1 MNRPIVTLLLIGCL
15 QIITNSGVLA
25 QPPIPV
31 YRWDAGSS
39 KSNETM
45 TDVMIT
51 TGPGNR
57 IAGRFNGKTSEIRA
71 SHSDITTTL
80 QNTEFTISLWAS
92 TEVQGHETAGDLLR
106 ILDAAN
112 AHGVRLGIDTHAGVT
127 NAQSN
132 LRQLQFGIQSNSI
145 TPEFQDH
152 GRPGQ
157 SVYVFSLCVHDGRLY
172 AATCE
177 AGENQKGH
185 VYRFEKDQQ
194 WTDLGSPDEANAISA
209 MAVFEDQLYVAS
221 SKYRLAGSSLPES
234 PNPSFGGRVFRLSKE
249 DRWEPCGRLS
259 EDTEAVASLI
269 DYRGALYASSLYR
282 PAGFFKFDGGQSWTP
297 MPTPEGKRVEA
308 MTVFNDRLYATSYD
322 EGSVFRFD
330 GERWETVTRIPNA
343 TQTYGFGIHQGKLF
357 VSEWPQAHV
366 FRMDSFEANEWTDT
380 GKLGQELEAMPLLTH
395 NGALYCGSLPSAEVY
410 RYDGRTAWERVGRVD
425 HTPDVK
431 YRRAWSMAVYKGR
444 LFVGTLPSGRIQ
456 SMDSGPNVTWDTR
469 FPDGWHHIAAV
480 RRPGRLE
487 LFVDGKCVSMA
498 AVANHVE
505 LLLKNAQLTIGS
517 GAQDH
522 FQGELSDIQ
531 IFRTALSEDQISR
544 LAKP

>member
-1 MNRPIVTLLLIGCL
+1 MNRSVATLVLIVCF
-15 QIITNSGVLA
+15 QSFPNSSVEG
-25 QPPIPV
+25 QSPEPV
-31 YRWDAGSS
+31 YRWDAGAP
-39 KSNETM
+39 KNNEAT
-45 TDVMIT
+45 TDVTVT

-57 IAGRFNGKTSEIRA
+57 KAGRFNGQTSVIRV
-71 SHSDITTTL
+71 SHPDTNAAL
-80 QNTEFTISLWAS
+80 QSAEFTISLWAK
-92 TEVQGHETAGDLLR
+92 TDIQGHETAGDLLR
-106 ILDAAN
+106 IFDARN
-112 AHGVRLGIDTHAGVT
+112 AQGVRLGIDTHAGVT

-209 MAVFEDQLYVAS
+209 MAVFNNQLYVAS

-234 PNPSFGGRVFRLSKE
+234 PNMNSGGRVFRLSKD
-249 DRWEPCGRLS
+249 DRWESCGRLS
-259 EDTEAVASLI
+259 EQTEAVASLI
-269 DYRGALYASSLYR
+269 DYRGTLYASSLYR
-282 PAGFFKFDGGQSWTP
+282 PAGFFKYDGQQSWTP
-297 MPTPEGKRVEA
+297 LPTPDGKRVEA

-330 GERWETVTRIPNA
+330 GEQWETVTRIPNA
-343 TQTYGFGIHQGKLF
+343 TQTYGFGIHRGKLF

-366 FRMDSFEANEWTDT
+366 FRMDKFEPGEWTDT

-395 NGALYCGSLPSAEVY
+395 HGSLYCGSLPSAEVY
-410 RYDGRTAWERVGRVD
+410 RYDGQTAWKRVGQVD

-431 YRRAWSMAVYKGR
+431 YRRAWSMAVYQGR
-444 LFVGTLPSGRIQ
+444 LFVGTLPSGRIH
-456 SMDSGPNVTWDTR
+456 SMDSGPSVTWDNR
-469 FPDGWHHIAAV
+469 FPEGWHHVAAV
-480 RRPGRLE
+480 RRQGQVQ
-487 LFVDGKCVSMA
+487 LFVDGTHVSTSAEPEQVTLSLSDA
-498 AVANHVE
+498 A
-505 LLLKNAQLTIGS
+505 LTLGA

-522 FQGELSDIQ
+522 FQGELSDVQ
-531 IFRTALSEDQISR
+531 IFRTALSEDQIAG